1 MMNSSLRYEID
12 ECINEINSIV
22 RQLRQ
27 VANDIEQNISGMNT
41 GKYTRGLE
49 TSADKYKKAADKLR
63 KIR

>member
-1 MMNSSLRYEID
+1 MNSSLRYEIN

-22 RQLRQ
+22 SQLRQ

-49 TSADKYKKAADKLR
+49 ASADRYKKAADKLR